1 MKAADL
7 ADRGEARWVSAPEST
22 MKRVAK
28 EALDSMPQAR
38 TFERPPIVLKA
49 SDRDRLSSL
58 LLTSV
63 TIIDPQAARFLR
75 EEIDRAEI
83 VCSEVSSTALVS
95 IGSTV
100 KFIHHDATSTR
111 EVTLVPP
118 NEANEIDL
126 ISVIGKLGSALIG
139 LGPGQTIS
147 WCDDQ
152 TERRTTVLATNSKIW
167 PGRSEMGY

>member
-1 MKAADL
+1 MEKCVEY
-7 ADRGEARWVSAPEST
+7 RHRKQHGQ
-22 MKRVAK
+22 VAK
-28 EALDSMPQAR
+28 EVLDPMPHASI
-38 TFERPPIVLKA
+38 FERPPIVLKA

-58 LLTSV
+58 LLSV
-63 TIIDPQAARFLR
+63 TMVDPQAARFLR

-100 KFIHHDATSTR
+100 KFIDHDARSTK

-126 ISVIGKLGSALIG
+126 ISVVGKLGSALIG

-152 TERRTTVLATNSKIW
+152 TERRTTVLATNHAES
-167 PGRSEMGY
+167 